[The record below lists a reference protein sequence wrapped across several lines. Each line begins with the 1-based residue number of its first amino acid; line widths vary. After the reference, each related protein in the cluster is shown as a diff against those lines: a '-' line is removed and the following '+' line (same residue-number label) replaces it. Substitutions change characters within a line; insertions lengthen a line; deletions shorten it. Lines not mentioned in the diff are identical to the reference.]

1 MAFEFNFPKYRSLP
15 YNRRERVAQ
24 AKHIRQE
31 ARETVHE
38 AVSDD
43 EFAML
48 VEAMDTIHGRPLT
61 QGTRIEIRR
70 LAARPRQTRR
80 RRSQSRP
87 RRLLQV
93 TRSSRGT
100 GTQG

>member
-1 MAFEFNFPKYRSLP
+1 MAFEFNFPKYRSIP

-38 AVSDD
+38 AASDD

-48 VEAMDTIHGRPLT
+48 VEAMDTIHAAETLLRPYPQRVLN
-61 QGTRIEIRR
+61 QAQAEVVRKNEE
-70 LAARPRQTRR
+70 
-80 RRSQSRP
+80 
-87 RRLLQV
+87 
-93 TRSSRGT
+93 RGYYL
-100 GTQG
+100 

>member
-1 MAFEFNFPKYRSLP
+1 MAFKFNFPKYRSLP
-15 YNRRERVAQ
+15 YNRRERIAQ

-48 VEAMDTIHGRPLT
+48 VEAMDTIHAAETLLRPYP
-61 QGTRIEIRR
+61 Q
-70 LAARPRQTRR
+70 
-80 RRSQSRP
+80 
-87 RRLLQV
+87 RLLSQV
-93 TRSSRGT
+93 QAEVVRKNEERGYYL
-100 GTQG
+100 

>member
-15 YNRRERVAQ
+15 FNRKERVAQ

-48 VEAMDTIHGRPLT
+48 VEAMDTIHAAETLLRPYPQRVLNQAPAEVGRT
-61 QGTRIEIRR
+61 TEER
-70 LAARPRQTRR
+70 AY
-80 RRSQSRP
+80 
-87 RRLLQV
+87 
-93 TRSSRGT
+93 
-100 GTQG
+100 

>member
-1 MAFEFNFPKYRSLP
+1 MAFKFNFPKYRSLP
-15 YNRRERVAQ
+15 YNRMERIAQ

-48 VEAMDTIHGRPLT
+48 VEAMDTIHAAETLLRPYPQRMLN
-61 QGTRIEIRR
+61 QAQAEVVRKNEE
-70 LAARPRQTRR
+70 
-80 RRSQSRP
+80 
-87 RRLLQV
+87 
-93 TRSSRGT
+93 RGYYL
-100 GTQG
+100 

>member
-24 AKHIRQE
+24 AKHMLQE
-31 ARETVHE
+31 ARETLHE

-48 VEAMDTIHGRPLT
+48 VEAMDTIHAAETLLRPYPQRVLN
-61 QGTRIEIRR
+61 QAQAEVVRKNEE
-70 LAARPRQTRR
+70 
-80 RRSQSRP
+80 
-87 RRLLQV
+87 
-93 TRSSRGT
+93 RGYYL
-100 GTQG
+100 

>member
-1 MAFEFNFPKYRSLP
+1 MAFEFNFPKYRSIP

-48 VEAMDTIHGRPLT
+48 VEAMDTIHAAETLLRPYPQRVLDNAMA
-61 QGTRIEIRR
+61 EVIRKNEE
-70 LAARPRQTRR
+70 
-80 RRSQSRP
+80 
-87 RRLLQV
+87 
-93 TRSSRGT
+93 RGYYL
-100 GTQG
+100 

>member
-1 MAFEFNFPKYRSLP
+1 MAFAFNFPKYRKIP
-15 YNRRERVAQ
+15 CNRKERIAQ

-48 VEAMDTIHGRPLT
+48 VEAMDTIHAAETLLRPYPQKVLDEAQMQVFIKNHNRGYYSHVT
-61 QGTRIEIRR
+61 SEPVT
-70 LAARPRQTRR
+70 ASRQ
-80 RRSQSRP
+80 
-87 RRLLQV
+87 
-93 TRSSRGT
+93 
-100 GTQG
+100 

>member
-1 MAFEFNFPKYRSLP
+1 MAFEFNFPKYRSIP

-31 ARETVHE
+31 ALETVHE

-48 VEAMDTIHGRPLT
+48 VEAMDTIHAAETLLRPYP
-61 QGTRIEIRR
+61 Q
-70 LAARPRQTRR
+70 
-80 RRSQSRP
+80 
-87 RRLLQV
+87 RLLNQAQAEV
-93 TRSSRGT
+93 VRKNEERGYYL
-100 GTQG
+100 